1 MNITS
6 IHQRPSFDEFPRHST
21 YFFNVISL
29 IEKSTAF
36 PHTFFDLIWM
46 VEKSTLFPQTFFDV
60 ISLVKKSMLFSLTLF
75 HVILMVEKTTLFAC
89 IFFDE
94 ISTLFLVKLQA
105 NENNRRSFPLLV
117 TLKNWL
123 LQDFSL
129 NFSSKSH
136 SCSPSR
142 TIFESYNLQH
152 YKRELPHISF
162 LGIYRTIT
170 LYNFWVVTLLWSHSC
185 KKVQ

>member
-1 MNITS
+1 MSIPREYYVDSSKTKFRRVSTS
-6 IHQRPSFDEFPRHST
+6 FHVLFQCNFADRKIHGVST
-21 YFFNVISL
+21 YFFRFNLDGWKIHVV
-29 IEKSTAF
+29 STN
-36 PHTFFDLIWM
+36 FFRCNFSGQKIHVVFTDFI
-46 VEKSTLFPQTFFDV
+46 PCNFDGR
-60 ISLVKKSMLFSLTLF
+60 KKQM
-75 HVILMVEKTTLFAC
+75 
-89 IFFDE
+89 DE

-142 TIFESYNLQH
+142 TIFESCNLKH

>member
-1 MNITS
+1 
-6 IHQRPSFDEFPRHST
+6 
-21 YFFNVISL
+21 
-29 IEKSTAF
+29 
-36 PHTFFDLIWM
+36 M

-117 TLKNWL
+117 TLKN
-123 LQDFSL
+123 
-129 NFSSKSH
+129 
-136 SCSPSR
+136 
-142 TIFESYNLQH
+142 
-152 YKRELPHISF
+152 
-162 LGIYRTIT
+162 
-170 LYNFWVVTLLWSHSC
+170 
-185 KKVQ
+185 